1 MRREKWNFRPRSQ
14 KPECGPG
21 GRASGW
27 EAGEER
33 REETEQPKQGLG
45 HGRGVGSGCEIGV
58 NWAIRGPCSRVT
70 EPARRQCQPW
80 SWERCACAG
89 SSPTPS
95 SSSRLL
101 RAVSPPRRAET
112 KGLAHTAGSTCM
124 GSGIWWSPDRGRE
137 HRRSPQ
143 IGFPTVNYNCSKCSR
158 TRGLRLITSPYPMA
172 L

>member
-33 REETEQPKQGLG
+33 REETEQPKQRLG

-70 EPARRQCQPW
+70 EPARRRQCQPW

-89 SSPTPS
+89 SSPPS
-95 SSSRLL
+95 PLPPAFSALCHLPDVRRLKVL
-101 RAVSPPRRAET
+101 LTQQVARAWEVAFGGAP
-112 KGLAHTAGSTCM
+112 
-124 GSGIWWSPDRGRE
+124 
-137 HRRSPQ
+137 
-143 IGFPTVNYNCSKCSR
+143 IGGENTD
-158 TRGLRLITSPYPMA
+158 A
-172 L
+172 LPKLVFRQ